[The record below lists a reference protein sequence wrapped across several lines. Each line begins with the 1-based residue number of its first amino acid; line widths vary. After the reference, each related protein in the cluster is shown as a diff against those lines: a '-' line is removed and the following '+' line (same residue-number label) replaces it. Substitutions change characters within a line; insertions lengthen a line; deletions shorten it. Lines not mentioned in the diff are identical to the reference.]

1 LNSLIKVFAIIFLDN
16 GKIALIP
23 TLALTEATIIVVKL
37 QPNKIANISWYT
49 RLKQRKKI
57 EDISVVQTFL
67 SSDVAL

>member
-1 LNSLIKVFAIIFLDN
+1 LNSLIKAFAIIFLDN